1 MNNSFQIGKYLSIFS
16 YCFISLFQPS
26 YYNPEKTEGDDIYVD
41 PPVVPATTTTTVA
54 PGDPSIRPKNASRPT
69 SFFAQPGTLAGNYLI
84 NKLFVLYDFLKM

>member
-1 MNNSFQIGKYLSIFS
+1 MSAILANFVFFL
-16 YCFISLFQPS
+16 LFQPS

-84 NKLFVLYDFLKM
+84 NNLIVLCFMIS